1 MYTTNY
7 LRIRWTSIHSFD
19 YIDRAYSLRISFL
32 IPQNMDAD
40 FLFPY
45 LTDRNTLLCLRFS
58 FLPDHY
64 SSLSSIVNQYSSKLS
79 CSIQSIKPTTSL
91 AIPLPTT
98 PSANTLSLSQPIRG
112 CKSSVVA
119 MDQYTP
125 QTKPTRSSIATL
137 IVPETQDTP
146 VDPTPLLSTTELL
159 FPEDIHTTPPSKP
172 IDALSSLH
180 STPKRP
186 SSPIEEKDKELKE
199 DALKEEV
206 GVKEDALKEEVG
218 DRENVSNK
226 KERTEKKQEKEQPK
240 KGKAKQQLA
249 SLSRR
254 KGMTFLSQL
263 LTSNQMESGYTRKW
277 NLPKR
282 PSLSDDEE
290 TEKKEI
296 RKDVTD
302 HNEGNNV
309 NKPVSEKPNT
319 KVTKDTERNEKSSTK
334 EIEKPATT
342 EESSIKTTEESSI
355 KTTEESSIKTTT
367 KPLTKLLETTAKPD
381 QTKKQSTT
389 ITKPKEQKRT
399 QPVKSNSRKRS
410 TTTQIEGRKK
420 TKVNEK
426 PVSEGKKIEVDNTS
440 DTSDIE
446 KETHVLVDQL
456 KTILSTPKCKLPDSI
471 ESSPLSNGSESDD
484 EEPSILALQQAI
496 TSLHT

>member
-1 MYTTNY
+1 
-7 LRIRWTSIHSFD
+7 
-19 YIDRAYSLRISFL
+19 
-32 IPQNMDAD
+32 MDAD

-58 FLPDHY
+58 FLPEHY

-98 PSANTLSLSQPIRG
+98 PSTNTISFSQPIRG

-146 VDPTPLLSTTELL
+146 VNPTPLLSTTELL

-186 SSPIEEKDKELKE
+186 SSPVEEKDKGIEENVLKE
-199 DALKEEV
+199 NEEIEENAIKEDEEIEENDKKEED
-206 GVKEDALKEEVG
+206 EM
-218 DRENVSNK
+218 NVSNK
-226 KERTEKKQEKEQPK
+226 KETREKKQEKEQRK

-263 LTSNQMESGYTRKW
+263 LTTNQMESGYKRKW

-290 TEKKEI
+290 IEKKEI

-302 HNEGNNV
+302 HKEGNNT
-309 NKPVSEKPNT
+309 NKSVSEKISTQMT
-319 KVTKDTERNEKSSTK
+319 KETEKNEDSSIIDSATTVTTEKTSTK
-334 EIEKPATT
+334 T
-342 EESSIKTTEESSI
+342 S
-355 KTTEESSIKTTT
+355 TTT
-367 KPLTKLLETTAKPD
+367 AKPLTKPLETTTKSV
-381 QTKKQSTT
+381 QIKKQSTT
-389 ITKPKEQKRT
+389 TTKSKEQKRA
-399 QPVKSNSRKRS
+399 QPAKPTSRKRS

-420 TKVNEK
+420 TKVSEK
-426 PVSEGKKIEVDNTS
+426 PVSEVKKMEVDNTT

-446 KETHVLVDQL
+446 NETHVLVDQL

>member
-98 PSANTLSLSQPIRG
+98 SSANTISLSQPIRG

-146 VDPTPLLSTTELL
+146 VNPTPLLSTTELL

-206 GVKEDALKEEVG
+206 G

-240 KGKAKQQLA
+240 KGKAKEQLA

-334 EIEKPATT
+334 EIEKPA
-342 EESSIKTTEESSI
+342 
-355 KTTEESSIKTTT
+355 TTEESSIKTTT

>member
-1 MYTTNY
+1 
-7 LRIRWTSIHSFD
+7 
-19 YIDRAYSLRISFL
+19 
-32 IPQNMDAD
+32 MDAD

-98 PSANTLSLSQPIRG
+98 SSANTISLSQPIRG

-146 VDPTPLLSTTELL
+146 VNPTPLLSTTELL

-186 SSPIEEKDKELKE
+186 SSPIEEKDKEL
-199 DALKEEV
+199 
-206 GVKEDALKEEVG
+206 KEDALKEEVG

-334 EIEKPATT
+334 EIEKPA
-342 EESSIKTTEESSI
+342 TTEESSI

>member
-199 DALKEEV
+199 DVLKEEV
-206 GVKEDALKEEVG
+206 GVK
-218 DRENVSNK
+218 ENVSNK

-334 EIEKPATT
+334 ETEKPA
-342 EESSIKTTEESSI
+342 TTEESSI

>member
-1 MYTTNY
+1 
-7 LRIRWTSIHSFD
+7 
-19 YIDRAYSLRISFL
+19 
-32 IPQNMDAD
+32 MDAD

-58 FLPDHY
+58 FLPEHY

-98 PSANTLSLSQPIRG
+98 PSPNTLSFSQPIRG

-125 QTKPTRSSIATL
+125 QTKPTKSSIATL

-146 VDPTPLLSTTELL
+146 LDPTPLLPTTELL
-159 FPEDIHTTPPSKP
+159 FPEDVHTTPPSKP

-186 SSPIEEKDKELKE
+186 SSPVEEKDKGIEENVLKE
-199 DALKEEV
+199 NEEIEENAIKDEGIIDNGSKEED
-206 GVKEDALKEEVG
+206 EM
-218 DRENVSNK
+218 NVSKK
-226 KERTEKKQEKEQPK
+226 KETREKKQEKEQPK

-263 LTSNQMESGYTRKW
+263 LTTNQMESGYKRKW

-290 TEKKEI
+290 IENKEI

-302 HNEGNNV
+302 HKEGNDT
-309 NKPVSEKPNT
+309 NKSVSEKIST
-319 KVTKDTERNEKSSTK
+319 QMTK
-334 EIEKPATT
+334 ETEKN
-342 EESSIKTTEESSI
+342 EDSSIKDTVTTVTTE
-355 KTTEESSIKTTT
+355 KTSTKTSTTT
-367 KPLTKLLETTAKPD
+367 AKPLTKPLETTTKSV
-381 QTKKQSTT
+381 QIKKQSTT
-389 ITKPKEQKRT
+389 TTKSKEQKRA
-399 QPVKSNSRKRS
+399 QPAKPTSRKRS

-420 TKVNEK
+420 TKVSEK
-426 PVSEGKKIEVDNTS
+426 PVSEVKKMEVDNTT

-446 KETHVLVDQL
+446 NETHVLVDQL

-496 TSLHT
+496 TSLYTYMI